1 MHINNVLNNINENRI
16 NCKKHKTP
24 FGLFR
29 ALMHQYPTFTKNE
42 QIEIMTKIIQK
53 YNSLSA
59 LQNEIKLLSN
69 MYYSTVS
76 NALIPLHSKK
86 MVRKCK
92 IPAMTNKFPPKIRI
106 TGGFLP

>member
-1 MHINNVLNNINENRI
+1 
-16 NCKKHKTP
+16 
-24 FGLFR
+24 
-29 ALMHQYPTFTKNE
+29 MHQYPTFTKNE

-69 MYYSTVS
+69 MYYDSCTVS

-86 MVRKCK
+86 MVRRCK
-92 IPAMTNKFPPKIRI
+92 TPEMTNKFPPKIRI